1 MSDLKN
7 ILNKKDPVKTVTKVK
22 RSNINDILSL
32 VDSES
37 KKISTNWNKLS
48 KSKKKKLIS
57 EFIKKQTHSNNLSIE
72 ENGNLTKLILFEFNN
87 NNINKNSDVIY
98 DSNKDTLESIKLL
111 VYDKKTNKYS
121 FIKKISKS
129 STKSKSNI
137 ERILKF

>member
-1 MSDLKN
+1 MPFSLPDLPYSYNALEPHIDTRTMEIHHKRHHN
-7 ILNKKDPVKTVTKVK
+7 LYISILNNAIAGTDQ
-22 RSNINDILSL
+22 D
-32 VDSES
+32 
-37 KKISTNWNKLS
+37 
-48 KSKKKKLIS
+48 
-57 EFIKKQTHSNNLSIE
+57 NLSIE